1 MVDYYGV
8 EDSEGVEPRTFF
20 LPTVVEQHRPDGI
33 DVTLSGVPRI
43 IDDDGD
49 SRQTVRSC
57 D

>member
-8 EDSEGVEPRTFF
+8 EDSERVKPRTFL

-49 SRQTVRSC
+49 SR
-57 D
+57 

>member
-20 LPTVVEQHRPDGI
+20 LPTMVEQHRPDGI
-33 DVTLSGVPRI
+33 DVTLPWVPRI

-49 SRQTVRSC
+49 SR
-57 D
+57 